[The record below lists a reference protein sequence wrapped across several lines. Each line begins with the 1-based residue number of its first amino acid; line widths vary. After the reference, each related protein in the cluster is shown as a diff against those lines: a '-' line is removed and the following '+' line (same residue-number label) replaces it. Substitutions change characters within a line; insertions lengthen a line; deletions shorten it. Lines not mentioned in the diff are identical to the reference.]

1 MVAED
6 AQTDLDVLRTRVGRA
21 LGAPLE
27 ERWDEVL
34 EEWSGSEPADR
45 QAVRDEVTALRNRLR
60 ETLEEFS
67 SQDRLQRAIAVAYAE
82 VKCRWTLLTI
92 QIRDRTDRDGRV
104 DDRLV
109 HRATCVSLIVQQLDP
124 LVRREDLRQVSDFIA
139 EPLDELP
146 RAE

>member
-1 MVAED
+1 MAAED
-6 AQTDLDVLRTRVGRA
+6 SQTDLDTLRTRVVEA

-45 QAVRDEVTALRNRLR
+45 QRVRDEVTALRDRLR
-60 ETLEEFS
+60 ETLGKFS
-67 SQDRLQRAIAVAYAE
+67 SLDRLQRAVAVSYAE
-82 VKCRWTLLTI
+82 VKCRWTLLTV
-92 QIRDRTDRDGRV
+92 QIRDRTNRDGRV

-124 LVRREDLRQVSDFIA
+124 LVRPADLRQVSDFIA
-139 EPLDELP
+139 EPLDELA
-146 RAE
+146 RGE